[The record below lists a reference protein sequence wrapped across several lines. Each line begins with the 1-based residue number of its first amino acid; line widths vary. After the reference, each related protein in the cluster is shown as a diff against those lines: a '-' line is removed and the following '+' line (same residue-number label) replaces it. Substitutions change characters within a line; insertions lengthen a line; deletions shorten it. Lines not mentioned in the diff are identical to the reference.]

1 MMPAAGLRPET
12 CWGSSRHDAPPDSL
26 VGPIVPDFTDQN
38 MVTLIVVVV
47 TAVITVVVAVVVVVI
62 EVVVVTVVVTVM
74 SMLLL

>member
-1 MMPAAGLRPET
+1 MVPAAGLRPET

-47 TAVITVVVAVVVVVI
+47 TAVITVVVVVI